1 MPFLNDLL
9 TPDLIVAHVRDITP
23 DLLAARGVRAVV
35 SDLDNTLVP
44 WRSEQVAREITDW
57 LLGLRASGVSVCI
70 ASNTRHLSRLER
82 LADQMGIL
90 HVPENATKPR
100 RRGLRTAL
108 GLLDAGPD
116 ETAMV
121 GDQLFTDVLAGNR
134 LGLTTILVNPLA
146 PREFVGTRIVSRN
159 LERLVLRGS
168 RQRAGGSGGG

>member
-1 MPFLNDLL
+1 MSSLNSLL

-23 DLLAARGVRAVV
+23 DLLRARGLQAVV

-44 WRSEQVAREITDW
+44 WRSEQVAHEITEW
-57 LLGLRASGVSVCI
+57 LLHLRAAGIGVCI

-82 LADQMGIL
+82 LAAQLGIL

-108 GLLDAGPD
+108 GLLGSAASQ
-116 ETAMV
+116 TAMV

-134 LGLTTILVNPLA
+134 LGLTTVLVNPLTA
-146 PREFVGTRIVSRN
+146 HEFIGTRVVSRTA
-159 LERLVLRGS
+159 ERFVLRGA
-168 RQRAGGSGGG
+168 RKRAL